1 MNEHLKFSWGHII
14 AFIALITIGYITF
27 MGVTYYTDGD
37 FVSASI
43 SMVCVFIL
51 LFAVFIGAQFLKA
64 THRKFARR
72 IWIERIIVFSSPIIY
87 ILALIPFSHFW
98 TVQSHDNEIVSQF
111 SQSIDASR
119 QLFNDYDSYSN
130 KRISQYEDLLNS
142 IISNKDSKQYSLFG
156 FKNGKEY
163 IQRDVMV
170 KTLRLQLLSSN
181 YDSLKVEATQW
192 IDKASVGAS
201 TWNVFLLGNIKEIQN
216 AISEWQ
222 GILADF
228 SSKKLPNEELN
239 GNTQIAFEETRL
251 DNVITGLNGLK
262 AKYTTPEYP
271 NLPCIISAI
280 LLYFMLFFPYFLQD
294 RHTKSMFRLIGMEG
308 DNSSSGAEI
317 RNRKKNKTLVE
328 DSFVQSSP
336 NEAETKND
344 DDEYAAF

>member
-43 SMVCVFIL
+43 CMVCVFIL
-51 LFAVFIGAQFLKA
+51 LFSVFIGSQFLKA

-72 IWIERIIVFSSPIIY
+72 IWIERFLVFASPIIY
-87 ILALIPFSHFW
+87 MMALIPFSHFW
-98 TVQSHDNEIVSQF
+98 TVQSYNDEIVNQF
-111 SQSIDASR
+111 SQSIEASR
-119 QLFNDYDSYSN
+119 QLFTDYENYSN
-130 KRISQYEDLLNS
+130 KRISQYEDLLNGV
-142 IISNKDSKQYSLFG
+142 ISNKDPKQYDLFG
-156 FKNGKEY
+156 IKTGKEI

-170 KTLRLQLLSSN
+170 KTLQLQLLSSN
-181 YDSLKVEATQW
+181 YDSLKVEAIEW

-201 TWNVFLLGNIKEIQN
+201 TWNVFLLGNIKEINN

-239 GNTQIAFEETRL
+239 GNSQIAFEETRL
-251 DNVITGLNGLK
+251 DKIISELNGLK
-262 AKYTTPEYP
+262 AKYTTPEFP
-271 NLPCIISAI
+271 NLLCILSAI

-294 RHTKSMFRLIGMEG
+294 RHTKSKFRLIGMEG
-308 DNSSSGAEI
+308 DVSSSYM
-317 RNRKKNKTLVE
+317 
-328 DSFVQSSP
+328 
-336 NEAETKND
+336 ETKNKKRETREED
-344 DDEYAAF
+344 IVVKSSPQNRETIIEDDEYAAF